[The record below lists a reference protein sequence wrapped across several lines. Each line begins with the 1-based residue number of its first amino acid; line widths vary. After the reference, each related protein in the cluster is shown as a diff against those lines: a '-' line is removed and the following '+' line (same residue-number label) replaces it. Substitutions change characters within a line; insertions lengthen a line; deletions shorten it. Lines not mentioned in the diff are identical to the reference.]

1 MVRYAGMEKRI
12 SGSDESHAI
21 LPMMTALFV
30 EGLGPDRNTLRYGAQ
45 WLRQA
50 MPKTA
55 KARIFRL
62 PLPGEDSGTSPFDIQ
77 PPGRLLDDHQPGLGQ
92 IQENPAQRQIAVRT
106 LICGISHHFNNLL
119 MGIWGNT
126 TLIRLRLK
134 ADEPLYRR
142 MEQMERLI
150 QSGAFLI
157 HMVLGYLGER
167 RIQAKRVRL
176 NQLIAEIKAEIPGG
190 TDGRDP
196 WNFEARLKWASR
208 VQRPR
213 MIASSTA
220 QVLEVLFQGIN
231 SYCRDVASE
240 KAGEK
245 CIQKKMDAINTLVA
259 RGLEMTQQLR
269 LYSGDFKPR
278 MRRIRM
284 VPLVK
289 RLLTRL
295 GGQNP
300 QIKVTLA
307 ANNRLPVV
315 CADRHQIECAVRQII
330 SNAVQARPGDGRLD
344 IALRTLQEEPP
355 EERCGVHTG
364 SDYVVI
370 TVKDSGPGIAPDIQK
385 RIFEPFFAYPH
396 KHGHLGLGLAS
407 ADGILKA
414 HSGYIQLQSLPGA
427 GSTFKIYLPIAGAAV
442 QQQNLKHPNRMPSRA

>member
-1 MVRYAGMEKRI
+1 
-12 SGSDESHAI
+12 
-21 LPMMTALFV
+21 
-30 EGLGPDRNTLRYGAQ
+30 
-45 WLRQA
+45 
-50 MPKTA
+50 
-55 KARIFRL
+55 
-62 PLPGEDSGTSPFDIQ
+62 
-77 PPGRLLDDHQPGLGQ
+77 
-92 IQENPAQRQIAVRT
+92 
-106 LICGISHHFNNLL
+106 

-134 ADEPLYRR
+134 TDEPLYQRL
-142 MEQMERLI
+142 EQMERLI

-176 NQLIAEIKAEIPGG
+176 NQLMMEIKAEIPGA
-190 TDGRDP
+190 TDGSDP

-220 QVLEVLFQGIN
+220 QVLEVLFQGIK
-231 SYCRDVASE
+231 SFCRDIASE

-245 CIQKKMDAINTLVA
+245 CIQKKMEAINTLVA

-269 LYSGDFKPR
+269 LYSGDFKPHLS
-278 MRRIRM
+278 RIRM
-284 VPLVK
+284 VPLVQH
-289 RLLTRL
+289 LLTQL
-295 GGQNP
+295 GDQNS
-300 QIKVTLA
+300 QIKVNLEA
-307 ANNRLPVV
+307 SNRLPVV
-315 CADRHQIECAVRQII
+315 CADRHQIERAVRQII
-330 SNAVQARPGDGRLD
+330 FNAVQARPMDGTLN
-344 IALRTLQEEPP
+344 IAVRTLQEEPP

-385 RIFEPFFAYPH
+385 RIFEPFFAYPQ

-414 HSGYIQLQSLPGA
+414 HNGYIQLQSMPGA
-427 GSTFKIYLPIAGAAV
+427 GSAFKIYLPIAGAAA
-442 QQQNLKHPNRMPSRA
+442 QQQDLKHPKRMPSLV